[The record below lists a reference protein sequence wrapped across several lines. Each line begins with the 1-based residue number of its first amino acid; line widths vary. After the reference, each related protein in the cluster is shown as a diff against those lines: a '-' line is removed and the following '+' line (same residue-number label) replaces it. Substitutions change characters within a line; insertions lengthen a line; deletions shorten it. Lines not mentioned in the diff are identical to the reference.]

1 MCGKSQ
7 HHLGALCSHF
17 FFFILTA
24 TFNINPF
31 HWFTTH
37 QNFHKTDK
45 TFVFT
50 FSKHFSEQNNKQHKK
65 MPRKAMKC
73 IVEVDLHVVSM
84 AWSMYFSIYLLIIS
98 GRLLSLLQFQVPYLM
113 VWKQYPPPMCLVS
126 NCVSKFSFTFNLDNL
141 SWNVFTWLWICLL
154 THGDAWSGSKN

>member
-17 FFFILTA
+17 FKILTT

-84 AWSMYFSIYLLIIS
+84 AWSMYFSIYLLIKS
-98 GRLLSLLQFQVPYLM
+98 GRLLILIRTYFFITWIAIRLCMVPMFYI
-113 VWKQYPPPMCLVS
+113 VFV
-126 NCVSKFSFTFNLDNL
+126 FFDNL
-141 SWNVFTWLWICLL
+141 SNVFDVNNVLINWKRNWTIFYHTIRLL
-154 THGDAWSGSKN
+154 F